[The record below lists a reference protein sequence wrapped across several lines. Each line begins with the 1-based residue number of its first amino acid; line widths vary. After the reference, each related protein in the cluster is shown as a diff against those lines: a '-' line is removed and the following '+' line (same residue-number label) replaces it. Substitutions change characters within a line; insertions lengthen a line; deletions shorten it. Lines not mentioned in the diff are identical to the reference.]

1 MKIKPSILCPRRHF
15 LKTTAAA
22 FASINIV
29 PASILGLRGATPPS
43 EKVNIAGIGVAGQGG
58 HDLNQFKDH
67 NIVALCDVDSAHA
80 ANTFKQFPRAKV
92 YKDFRRMLE
101 GATHSHPLQ
110 SQPSTLFPNYHL
122 SIFNYQLRLTTDL
135 RSRARSTIK
144 SKNRGINPVD

>member
-22 FASINIV
+22 FAGINIV

-43 EKVNIAGIGVAGQGG
+43 EKVNIAGIGVSGQGG

-80 ANTFKQFPRAKV
+80 AGTFKQFPRAKV

-101 GATHSHPLQ
+101 AEKEIEAVIVATPDHVHAFASMM
-110 SQPSTLFPNYHL
+110 
-122 SIFNYQLRLTTDL
+122 
-135 RSRARSTIK
+135 AIK
-144 SKNRGINPVD
+144 LGRH